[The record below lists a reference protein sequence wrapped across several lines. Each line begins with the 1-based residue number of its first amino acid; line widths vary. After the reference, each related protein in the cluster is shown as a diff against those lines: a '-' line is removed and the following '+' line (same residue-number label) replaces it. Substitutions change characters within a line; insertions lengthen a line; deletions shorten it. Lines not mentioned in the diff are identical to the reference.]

1 MDKTVDQG
9 PAAEC
14 TAAHP
19 CLTNPPKKK
28 KILVSFFFRIGAS
41 VSIGQEIWCL
51 PYAGFLK

>member
-51 PYAGFLK
+51 PYAGFL